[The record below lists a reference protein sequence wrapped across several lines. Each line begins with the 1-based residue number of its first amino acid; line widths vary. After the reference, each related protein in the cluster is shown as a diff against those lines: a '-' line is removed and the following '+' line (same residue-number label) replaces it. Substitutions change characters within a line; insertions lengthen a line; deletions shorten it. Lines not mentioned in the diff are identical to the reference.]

1 MTQIMMITISQL
13 VAHIKVLLADDPM
26 LSDIWVEGEV
36 SNFKQAASGHCY
48 FTLKDSAAVLPCVMW
63 RADAQRLRRLPQDGE
78 QVAVHGYVAV
88 YEAQGKMQ
96 FYADHLELAG
106 VGRLYRDLEALK
118 ARLTAEGLFDSSR
131 KRSLPA
137 WPRRIG
143 IVTSAQAAALR
154 DILRTLAVR
163 YPLVD
168 VVLAPAAVQGVDAPP
183 QIVSALELLTMWS
196 TTREPIDLIILARG
210 GGSIEELWAFN
221 DERVVRAIAASSLPV
236 LSGVGH
242 ETDVTLADFAADL
255 RAPTPTGAA
264 ALAVPDSAELAN
276 QVRILRRRLPIA
288 WAKHLA
294 VERRRLAQSRR
305 LLVRLSPQAQIG
317 SRRQQVDDS
326 GQALARQIRQQ
337 VLMRRVAVAGLRAR
351 LMSLDPH
358 AVLQRGYAIVQQES
372 TGRVVASVRDVSAGD
387 HLHVLV
393 ADGEFETFV
402 QRTEKEVA

>member
-1 MTQIMMITISQL
+1 MMITISQL

-36 SNFKQAASGHCY
+36 SNFKQATSGHCY

>member
-1 MTQIMMITISQL
+1 
-13 VAHIKVLLADDPM
+13 
-26 LSDIWVEGEV
+26 
-36 SNFKQAASGHCY
+36 
-48 FTLKDSAAVLPCVMW
+48 
-63 RADAQRLRRLPQDGE
+63 
-78 QVAVHGYVAV
+78 VAV

>member
-1 MTQIMMITISQL
+1 MITISQL

-36 SNFKQAASGHCY
+36 SNFKQATSGHCY